1 MKAIIYE
8 NYGAP
13 EVLQL
18 KEIDK
23 PLPKDNEVL
32 IRVYATSVSSGD
44 VRLRKADPFAVRFM
58 LGLRNPGRRILGFV
72 FAGVVEAVDQHCTRF
87 KVGDQV
93 YGTSIKTFGTYAE
106 YICLPENAIIAK
118 KPASLTYEEA
128 ASIPFGASTALH
140 FLRRANIQSGQ

>member
-8 NYGAP
+8 SYGAP

-23 PLPKDNEVL
+23 PLPKDNQVL
-32 IRVYATSVSSGD
+32 IRIYASSVSSGD

-58 LGLRNPGRRILGFV
+58 MGLRYPSKKVLGFV
-72 FAGVVEAVDQHCTRF
+72 FAGEVEMVGKNISRF

-93 YGTSIKTFGTYAE
+93 YGTSIKSFGTYAE
-106 YICLPENAIIAK
+106 YICLAE
-118 KPASLTYEEA
+118 
-128 ASIPFGASTALH
+128 
-140 FLRRANIQSGQ
+140 